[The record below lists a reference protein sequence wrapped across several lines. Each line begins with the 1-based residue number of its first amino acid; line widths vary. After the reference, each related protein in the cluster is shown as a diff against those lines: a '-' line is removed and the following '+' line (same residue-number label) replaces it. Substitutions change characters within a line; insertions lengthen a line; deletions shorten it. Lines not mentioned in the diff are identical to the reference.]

1 MIKHNASMPT
11 PFKNPPQT
19 GSRNLSDLQRPGGDP
34 YFSKLGCLS
43 TKYGSKTIFG
53 VSKAFFCNVYSVYQY
68 QDLILFQIVNTKYIA
83 RRQTG
88 TVIEVVI

>member
-11 PFKNPPQT
+11 PSKNPPQT
-19 GSRNLSDLQRPGGDP
+19 GSRNLSDFQRPGGDP

-53 VSKAFFCNVYSVYQY
+53 ALKAFFFNVYSAQQY
-68 QDLILFQIVNTKYIA
+68 QNFNYF
-83 RRQTG
+83 R
-88 TVIEVVI
+88 